1 MGMGEEI
8 IKLQREKRGGQMS
21 VFDYIADT
29 DYLIKNRP
37 CVFDRIDKLVM
48 EEVKQDEEMMIYDS
62 EET

>member
-1 MGMGEEI
+1 
-8 IKLQREKRGGQMS
+8 MS